1 MGMFLAAVL
10 TLVVI
15 VELIVI
21 IGVAG
26 SLFWI
31 GGTGTTVVAASMLVV
46 SLVAGVLALRAM
58 RPADAPGRAFLMVR
72 CGRS

>member
-1 MGMFLAAVL
+1 MGKLVAVVL
-10 TLVVI
+10 TVLVI

-21 IGVAG
+21 IGIAG

-31 GGTGTTVVAASMLVV
+31 GGTGTMIVAGSMLVV

-58 RPADAPGRAFLMVR
+58 RPRR
-72 CGRS
+72 

>member
-1 MGMFLAAVL
+1 MTRGFRCGTLRRVGKVIAVVL
-10 TLVVI
+10 TVLVI

-21 IGVAG
+21 IGIAG

-46 SLVAGVLALRAM
+46 SLVAGALALRAM
-58 RPADAPGRAFLMVR
+58 RPRR
-72 CGRS
+72 

>member
-1 MGMFLAAVL
+1 MTRGLRCGTLRRVGKVIAVVL
-10 TLVVI
+10 TVLVI

-21 IGVAG
+21 IGIAG

-46 SLVAGVLALRAM
+46 SLVAGALALRAM
-58 RPADAPGRAFLMVR
+58 RLRR
-72 CGRS
+72 

>member
-1 MGMFLAAVL
+1 MGTFAAVVL
-10 TLVVI
+10 TVLVI

-21 IGVAG
+21 IGIAG

-46 SLVAGVLALRAM
+46 SLVAGVLALSAI
-58 RPADAPGRAFLMVR
+58 RPRQ
-72 CGRS
+72 

>member
-1 MGMFLAAVL
+1 MGIILAAVL
-10 TLVVI
+10 TLLVI

-58 RPADAPGRAFLMVR
+58 RPR
-72 CGRS
+72 